1 MKSNS
6 LVTSQEYIFLYHH
19 ILPSTNN
26 NNIQFFLRDPL
37 NDFNNSFSGK
47 FMCEESAVQSNIK
60 HEKHISAYVITLR
73 VVFVCCDEKEYIHDN
88 QRGKKRV
95 SGVNER

>member
-1 MKSNS
+1 
-6 LVTSQEYIFLYHH
+6 
-19 ILPSTNN
+19 
-26 NNIQFFLRDPL
+26 LRDPL

-73 VVFVCCDEKEYIHDN
+73 VVFVERVREKEATKKYIHDN
-88 QRGKKRV
+88 QPAKQ
-95 SGVNER
+95 